1 MRYRDMRAIFR
12 DLDGYVQHYS
22 VTDALH
28 DDRECW
34 TVAVADEYGGA
45 YRFSTYDDFAARFPH
60 LMLVRPAAR
69 FYGRDSARLS
79 WVQALYIIGHLE
91 HAYPLWELAGLLQNT
106 MGRFEVA
113 AIDHRRARPPAR
125 SGVFIFD
132 SIDDFTG
139 AFAA

>member
-1 MRYRDMRAIFR
+1 MRYRDMRTLFR
-12 DLDGYVQHYS
+12 DLDGFVQHYS

-28 DDRECW
+28 DARENW
-34 TVAVADEYGGA
+34 TVAVADEYGGV
-45 YRFSTYDDFAARFPH
+45 YRFSTYDDFAAYFPH

-69 FYGRDSARLS
+69 YYGRDSARLS

-91 HAYPLWELAGLLQNT
+91 KAYPRWELAGLLQNT
-106 MGRFEVA
+106 MGHFEVA
-113 AIDHRRARPPAR
+113 AIDHKRTRAPGR

-132 SIDDFTG
+132 TMDQFTG